1 VNSERRV
8 EPLPLRYYGDP
19 VLRRKADPVREVTPE
34 IRDLIEAMFVTMVVE
49 EGVGLAA
56 PQVGR
61 SLRVFVVDV
70 EDEGMPRLRQAFVNP
85 VIVERSGEMV
95 GEEGCLSIPTLRADV
110 KRAARVVVD
119 ALDAQGKPFRIEA
132 EGLLARALQH
142 EYDHLDGIL
151 FLDRL
156 GPITRRLLEAKW
168 KRIRA
173 DLVES
178 PGAAGASGAP
188 AASAADPPPN
198 EGGAP
203 GAASSR

>member
-1 VNSERRV
+1 MNSEPRPA

-61 SLRVFVVDV
+61 SLRVFVIDV
-70 EDEGMPRLRQAFVNP
+70 EDEGMPRVRQAFVNP
-85 VIVERSGEMV
+85 VIVERSGEIV

-119 ALDAQGKPFRIEA
+119 ALDAEGKPFRMEA
-132 EGLLARALQH
+132 EGLVARALQH
-142 EYDHLDGIL
+142 ENDHLDGIL

-168 KRIRA
+168 KRIRT
-173 DLVES
+173 DV
-178 PGAAGASGAP
+178 AP
-188 AASAADPPPN
+188 AAPADDRSPS
-198 EGGAP
+198 EGGAS

>member
-1 VNSERRV
+1 MNSEPRRT

-19 VLRRKADPVREVTPE
+19 VLRRRADPVREVTPE

-61 SLRVFVVDV
+61 SLRVFVIDL
-70 EDEGMPRLRQAFVNP
+70 EDEGLPRVRQAFVNP
-85 VIVERSGEMV
+85 VMVERTGEIV
-95 GEEGCLSIPTLRADV
+95 GEEGCLSIPSLRADV

-119 ALDAQGKPFRIEA
+119 ALDADGKPFRMEA
-132 EGLLARALQH
+132 EGLVARALQH
-142 EYDHLDGIL
+142 EQDHLDGIL

-156 GPITRRLLEAKW
+156 GPLSRRLLEAKW

-173 DLVES
+173 EVLDS
-178 PGAAGASGAP
+178 SGAP
-188 AASAADPPPN
+188 DSPSN

>member
-1 VNSERRV
+1 VNSEPRRT

-19 VLRRKADPVREVTPE
+19 VLRRRADPVREVTPE

-61 SLRVFVVDV
+61 SLRVFVIDL
-70 EDEGMPRLRQAFVNP
+70 EDEGLPRVRQAFVNP
-85 VIVERSGEMV
+85 VMVERTGEIV
-95 GEEGCLSIPTLRADV
+95 GEEGCLSIPSLRADV

-119 ALDAQGKPFRIEA
+119 ALDADGKPFRMEA
-132 EGLLARALQH
+132 EGLVARALQH
-142 EYDHLDGIL
+142 EQDHLDGIL

-156 GPITRRLLEAKW
+156 GPLSRRLLEAKW

-173 DLVES
+173 EVLDS
-178 PGAAGASGAP
+178 SGAP
-188 AASAADPPPN
+188 DSPSN

>member
-1 VNSERRV
+1 MSR

-19 VLRRKADPVREVTPE
+19 VLRRKADAVGAVTPE
-34 IRDLIEAMFVTMVVE
+34 IRDLIDAMFATMYVE

-61 SLRVFVVDV
+61 SLRVFVIDL
-70 EDEGMPRLRQAFVNP
+70 EEEGRPRVTRAFVNP
-85 VIVERSGEMV
+85 VIVERSDATMV

-110 KRAARVVVD
+110 KRPSRVVVE
-119 ALDAQGKPFRIEA
+119 ALDADGTPFRLEA

-142 EYDHLDGIL
+142 EQDHLDGIL

-168 KRIRA
+168 KRIKS
-173 DLVES
+173 DVVS
-178 PGAAGASGAP
+178 PPASGTAEGGASGA
-188 AASAADPPPN
+188 
-198 EGGAP
+198 AP
-203 GAASSR
+203 SR

>member
-1 VNSERRV
+1 VSR

-19 VLRRKADPVREVTPE
+19 VLRRKADAVGEITPE
-34 IRDLIEAMFVTMVVE
+34 IRDLIEAMFATMYVE

-61 SLRVFVVDV
+61 SLRIFVIDL
-70 EDEGMPRLRQAFVNP
+70 EDEGRPRVRQAFVNP
-85 VIVERSGEMV
+85 ILVERSDDTSV

-110 KRAARVVVD
+110 KRATRVVIE
-119 ALDAQGKPFRIEA
+119 ALDAEGKPFRLEA

-142 EYDHLDGIL
+142 EQDHLDGIL

-168 KRIRA
+168 KRIRP
-173 DLVES
+173 D
-178 PGAAGASGAP
+178 
-188 AASAADPPPN
+188 D
-198 EGGAP
+198 
-203 GAASSR
+203 ASSRASGSAEGGSGAAPSR